1 MRSLRLSDMR
11 DSGWGKEREQCREIG
26 KEREAV
32 KRNNP
37 Q

>member
-1 MRSLRLSDMR
+1 MRSLRPPDMR
-11 DSGWGKEREQCREIG
+11 GSGWGKEGEQCREIG
-26 KEREAV
+26 KEREVV